1 MESHHV
7 ANQRVSSTRIREA
20 LCQGDLAMAESLLGR
35 PYGMCGRIAHGD
47 KRGRTIGFPTANIYL
62 HRAVSP
68 VEGVYAVEMSGVN
81 TVPVAGVANVGTR
94 PTVDG
99 SHSLLEVH
107 LFDFDRDIYG
117 VHVQVSFLKKLRDEQ
132 RFESFDE
139 LQQQIRLDA
148 VDARAFFNLSQAE

>member
-1 MESHHV
+1 
-7 ANQRVSSTRIREA
+7 
-20 LCQGDLAMAESLLGR
+20 
-35 PYGMCGRIAHGD
+35 
-47 KRGRTIGFPTANIYL
+47 
-62 HRAVSP
+62 
-68 VEGVYAVEMSGVN
+68 MSGVN
-81 TVPVAGVANVGTR
+81 AVPIAGVANVGTR

-148 VDARAFFNLSQAE
+148 EQARTFFRESLVNLSLRGTT